1 MEPTRQLPAIRLT
14 QIAEIAAQLFSEQTG
29 QDVQAI
35 KTHFGAAYSEAKTIA
50 LIAVGMLC
58 RIAGIDTMSR
68 KASPLDALIA
78 EGLKRL

>member
-50 LIAVGMLC
+50 LILVL
-58 RIAGIDTMSR
+58 R
-68 KASPLDALIA
+68 PVA
-78 EGLKRL
+78 ERRLSSYVQ